1 MTEHLVFFLEG
12 PSEKDFL
19 QGLWPTLMPAHITP
33 HFQVFQ
39 GKQDLEKQLM
49 RRMKYWLKP
58 NSRFIVMRDQDSG
71 NCIDIKARLRSLC
84 DEAGQPAAV
93 IRIACRE
100 LESFFVGD
108 WCAIATAFGKP
119 ALAAQAQKAKYRMPD
134 ELGNPADEIKLH
146 IPSYQ
151 KREGARKIS
160 PHLDVSR
167 NKSPSFHAL
176 IRTLEKMA
184 TS

>member
-1 MTEHLVFFLEG
+1 MIENVVFFLEG

-19 QGLWPTLMPAHITP
+19 EGLWPTVMPAHIAP

-39 GKQDLEKQLM
+39 GKQDLEKQLV

-71 NCIDIKARLRSLC
+71 DCTDIKARLRRLC

-100 LESFFVGD
+100 LETFFVGD
-108 WCAIATAFGKP
+108 WAAIAAGFGKP
-119 ALAAQAQKAKYRMPD
+119 ALAAQAKKAKYRTPD
-134 ELGNPADEIKLH
+134 KLGNPAEEIKRHLA
-146 IPSYQ
+146 SYQ
-151 KREGARKIS
+151 KREGARKIA
-160 PHLDVSR
+160 PHLKTVN
-167 NKSPSFHAL
+167 NKSPSFRVL
-176 IRTLEKMA
+176 MQTLEDMA
-184 TS
+184 KG